1 MTEPTRPGGAGTDE
15 MLRDVLGT
23 LAAQVPVS
31 ADAYHEVRA
40 EWSRRQRRR
49 RRLAVL
55 MAVVLILLADVVGLW
70 ALNRAEPGG
79 HLIFDDREPTSQYE
93 DQPVR
98 RVGQP

>member
-1 MTEPTRPGGAGTDE
+1 MTSVARPPDGTDDR
-15 MLRDVLGT
+15 LRDVLDT

-31 ADAYHEVRA
+31 PDAYQEVRA

-49 RRLAVL
+49 RRLAL
-55 MAVVLILLADVVGLW
+55 LIAVVLVLLADVVGLW

-79 HLIFDDREPTSQYE
+79 YLIFDDRSPSGQQEE
-93 DQPVR
+93 QPVR

>member
-1 MTEPTRPGGAGTDE
+1 MTDPVRSGGAGSDE
-15 MLRDVLGT
+15 MLRDVLDA

-31 ADAYHEVRA
+31 SDAYQEVRA

-49 RRLAVL
+49 RRLALLVAIVL
-55 MAVVLILLADVVGLW
+55 VLLADMVGLW
-70 ALNRAEPGG
+70 ALNRAEPAG
-79 HLIFDDREPTSQYE
+79 HLIFDDRQPTSQQE